1 MSLIVKSVYPEKQ
14 YFGGALEFD
23 PFGIPLLA
31 SLRSMSVIIQ
41 EKQLHFYGAKK
52 TPASTRVKREIRE
65 LFYPSAGN
73 RLETTLAD
81 ALRAFEGILQAEGY
95 LYNVC

>member
-1 MSLIVKSVYPEKQ
+1 MSLIVKSVYPEEQ
-14 YFGGALEFD
+14 YILVALEFEG
-23 PFGIPLLA
+23 FGIPLLA
-31 SLRSMSVIIQ
+31 SLRSMSAIIQ
-41 EKQLHFYGAKK
+41 EKQLHFYGAKS
-52 TPASTRVKREIRE
+52 TPASARVKGEFRE
-65 LFYPSAGN
+65 LFYPSAGS